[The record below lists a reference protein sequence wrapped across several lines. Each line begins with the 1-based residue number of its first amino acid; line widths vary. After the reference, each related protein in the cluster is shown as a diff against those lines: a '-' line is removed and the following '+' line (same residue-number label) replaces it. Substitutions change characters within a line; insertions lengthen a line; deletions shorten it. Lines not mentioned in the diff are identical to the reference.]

1 MEKTTMTA
9 EVKEA
14 IEKAQEVA
22 QGMENA
28 EKAESMNKPETAEKP
43 EKAEKP
49 KKSKAEKTAD
59 RAEEKRKAEEQK
71 LAVRKQAVLEKEFKK
86 RVDIINKNLA
96 SIETSFLVIAFNLHW
111 IKRNGMHKTAGYKNI
126 YEYAESEYG
135 LGKTTCSN
143 LVCIIDN
150 YAKRDA
156 DGNILEEIDDC
167 YKRFKQSQLVAMS
180 GMAPEQIEQIDEK
193 TSVRE
198 ILRMRKAAEIDGETD
213 SNGDGENDGDG
224 ESGDSG
230 DGGKSGK
237 SGKKA
242 VVEMKHELLTQF
254 SNFNDYMQ
262 KLEDTEARIQKA
274 IKKHNGNVIIQL
286 VCVTAEE

>member
-1 MEKTTMTA
+1 MTA

-14 IEKAQEVA
+14 IAKAQEVA
-22 QGMENA
+22 QGMEDA
-28 EKAESMNKPETAEKP
+28 EKTETMNRPEKAKTTEKAKKA

-49 KKSKAEKTAD
+49 KEPKSEKTAD
-59 RAEEKRKAEEQK
+59 RAEEKRKAEKQK
-71 LAVRKQAVLEKEFKK
+71 LAVRKQAVLEKEFRK
-86 RVDIINKNLA
+86 RAGIINKNLA

-111 IKRNGMHKTAGYKNI
+111 IKRNGMHKAAGYKNI
-126 YEYAESEYG
+126 YYYAEEEYG

-143 LVCIIDN
+143 LICIIDN

-198 ILRMRKAAEIDGETD
+198 ILRMRKAAGIDGETD
-213 SNGDGENDGDG
+213 DDGDDGDG
-224 ESGDSG
+224 ESG

-242 VVEMKHELLTQF
+242 IVEMKHEILTQF

-262 KLEDTEARIQKA
+262 KLEDTEAKIQKA
-274 IKKHNGNVIIQL
+274 IKKHGENVIIQV
-286 VCVTAEE
+286 VCVTVEE

>member
-43 EKAEKP
+43 EKQKMTEKP
-49 KKSKAEKTAD
+49 KKQKAEKAAD
-59 RAEEKRKAEEQK
+59 KAEEKRKAEEQK

-86 RVDIINKNLA
+86 RAGIINKNLA

-135 LGKTTCSN
+135 LGRTTCSN

-180 GMAPEQIEQIDEK
+180 GMAPEQIEQINEK

-213 SNGDGENDGDG
+213 DDGDGGDDGDG
-224 ESGDSG
+224 ESGDG
-230 DGGKSGK
+230 EKSGK
-237 SGKKA
+237 SKKA
-242 VVEMKHELLTQF
+242 VVEMKRELLTQF
-254 SNFNDYMQ
+254 NDFNDYMQ
-262 KLEDTEARIQKA
+262 KLEDTETKIQKA
-274 IKKHNGNVIIQL
+274 IKKNNGNVIIQI
-286 VCVTAEE
+286 VCVSIEE